1 MIRSILVAVILL
13 SMPLIAQAQK
23 SSSNPGV
30 DHRVSVSTGIGFASS
45 VGTGTVDTSGFLW
58 QLDGQ
63 YRATDNI
70 SAGINMQVVPFEIF
84 PFGVKYDATVFTFAF
99 DGRYHFDVLHSQSN
113 DILSKLT
120 PYAGLGMGLWHVG
133 GDLGNF
139 GTVEFNDNAFLFSMI
154 FGIEYDLNEHVA
166 LTSDMRF
173 NILGGT
179 APQIDDHFN
188 YTWQIAGVRYR
199 F

>member
-1 MIRSILVAVILL
+1 MIRSLLVALILIG
-13 SMPLIAQAQK
+13 MPLIAQAQK
-23 SSSNPGV
+23 AGSNPGV
-30 DHRVSVSTGIGFASS
+30 DHRLSVSTGVGFASS
-45 VGTGTVDTSGFLW
+45 VGTGSVDTSGFLW
-58 QLDGQ
+58 QFDGQ

-70 SAGINMQVVPFEIF
+70 SAGFFMQVIPFEIF
-84 PFGVKYDATVFTFAF
+84 PRGVSFDATVFTFAG
-99 DGRYHFDVLHSQSN
+99 DARYHLNVLHSQSN
-113 DILSKLT
+113 GFLSKLT

-133 GDLGNF
+133 GSVANTPLDF
-139 GTVEFNDNAFLFSMI
+139 TDNAFLFSMLV
-154 FGIEYDLNEHVA
+154 GIEYDLNEHIA

-188 YTWQIAGVRYR
+188 YTWQLVGVRYR